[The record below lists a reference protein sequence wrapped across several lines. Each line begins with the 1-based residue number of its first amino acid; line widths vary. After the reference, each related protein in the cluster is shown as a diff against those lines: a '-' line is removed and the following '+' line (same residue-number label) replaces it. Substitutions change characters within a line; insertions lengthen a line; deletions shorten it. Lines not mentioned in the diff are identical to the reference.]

1 MFDAPATSP
10 LADAVAWATDLIS
23 GSLAVGLCVIAVALV
38 GFAALTG
45 RMPIRMGARVV
56 LGCFVLLG
64 APVIASGL
72 SGFWQDTASAPP
84 PAPQTVPTDQR
95 EPLPQATYDPYAGAS
110 IRRD

>member
-1 MFDAPATSP
+1 MFDAPATNP
-10 LADAVAWATDLIS
+10 LADAVFWTTDLVS
-23 GSLAVGLCVIAVALV
+23 GSLAVGLSVIAVALV

-64 APVIASGL
+64 AQVIASGL
-72 SGFWQDTASAPP
+72 SGLWQDGMEASVPNQV
-84 PAPQTVPTDQR
+84 PANTDRR

>member
-1 MFDAPATSP
+1 MFEAPATSS
-10 LADAVAWATDLIS
+10 LADAVSWLTDLAT

-64 APVIASGL
+64 APMIAGGL
-72 SGFWQDTASAPP
+72 SGLWQNGTEAPIP
-84 PAPQTVPTDQR
+84 NQAPNVSDRRQ
-95 EPLPQATYDPYAGAS
+95 PLPQATYDPYASAS

>member
-10 LADAVAWATDLIS
+10 LVDAVSWLTDLAT

-38 GFAALTG
+38 GFSALTG

-64 APVIASGL
+64 APLIASGL
-72 SGFWQDTASAPP
+72 SGFWQSDIQTSAPQRTP
-84 PAPQTVPTDQR
+84 DVTDRR
-95 EPLPQATYDPYAGAS
+95 EPLPQATYDPYASAS

>member
-1 MFDAPATSP
+1 MFDAPAASP
-10 LADAVAWATDLIS
+10 LADAVTWMTDLLL

-45 RMPIRMGARVV
+45 RMPIRQGARVV

-72 SGFWQDTASAPP
+72 SGLWQDGTSAPSSLP
-84 PAPQTVPTDQR
+84 TPIVTDQR
-95 EPLPQATYDPYAGAS
+95 QPLPQATYDPYAGAS

>member
-10 LADAVAWATDLIS
+10 FADATAWLTDLMI

-45 RMPIRMGARVV
+45 RMPIRRGARVV

-64 APVIASGL
+64 APLIASGL
-72 SGFWQDTASAPP
+72 AGFWQESYTTPSPP
-84 PAPQTVPTDQR
+84 PALPASEPR
-95 EPLPQATYDPYAGAS
+95 EPLPAATYDPYAGAS
-110 IRRD
+110 LRQD

>member
-10 LADAVAWATDLIS
+10 LADAVAWTADLVS

-72 SGFWQDTASAPP
+72 SGLWQDTGSAPP
-84 PAPQTVPTDQR
+84 PAPQTAPTDQR